1 MILCPEPSIQPVS
14 LHIRGCWCQKCL
26 KPESKPEADISA
38 IPGTHIAMLLF
49 HLQTG
54 FCCRALTAV
63 NLVFSTKKK
72 VSRCFLFFGFFFW
85 VGSTV
90 PGSAKVWAQR
100 KGGGLLP
107 VDLRFILVWA
117 IFSSQLLQPNT
128 YAVAEPLQMI
138 YVQKYFCRR
147 QHGGSGVSTAT
158 SQQEEFKFKSLWSLH
173 VLRPGGKRSPFNY
186 RSRPP
191 EGNNTLFTT
200 KVNKFS

>member
-1 MILCPEPSIQPVS
+1 MCSIQPVS
-14 LHIRGCWCQKCL
+14 LGIRGCWCQKCL

-38 IPGTHIAMLLF
+38 ILGTHIAMLLYRL
-49 HLQTG
+49 HTG

-63 NLVFSTKKK
+63 NLVLSKKK
-72 VSRCFLFFGFFFW
+72 SPAVFFSFFESAALFQVAPRFEH
-85 VGSTV
+85 
-90 PGSAKVWAQR
+90 KER
-100 KGGGLLP
+100 GGLLP

-117 IFSSQLLQPNT
+117 IFSLQLLQPNT

-138 YVQKYFCRR
+138 YVRKYFCRR
-147 QHGGSGVSTAT
+147 QRGGSGVSTAT

-173 VLRPGGKRSPFNY
+173 VLRPAGKWSPFNY
-186 RSRPP
+186 RSHPP